1 MTQTPC
7 DRNHMIRRLLRQVRK
22 SAATG
27 LVALL
32 TALVLLPATARSQ
45 GSGLTA
51 AQEATLRKTLTD
63 RLPGMP
69 KIDEIRRT
77 PMTGLFEIRMGLDI
91 VYTDATGG
99 FLIQGQLMDTRTRQD
114 LTQERLDKLNA
125 IAFESLPIRDA
136 ITIVRG
142 NGKRK
147 LAVFQ
152 DPNCG
157 YCKRFE
163 RDLQKVSDVTIY
175 MFLIPILGPSSTE
188 QARNVWCA
196 RDKAQAW
203 TDPMVSDKPAAAAGA
218 DCDSSALNRNLEFA
232 RKMRITG
239 TPTLVFGNGNRVPGA
254 IAAAQVDKLLSQSP

>member
-1 MTQTPC
+1 MHQSPC
-7 DRNHMIRRLLRQVRK
+7 VCDHIALRLLRRARIRVT
-22 SAATG
+22 SG
-27 LVALL
+27 LMALL
-32 TALVLLPATARSQ
+32 TLLALLPAAALSQ
-45 GSGLTA
+45 VSGLTA
-51 AQEATLRKTLTD
+51 AQEATLRKNLSD
-63 RLPGMP
+63 RLPGLP
-69 KIDEIRRT
+69 RIDEVRRT
-77 PMTGLFEIRMGLDI
+77 PMAGLFEVRMGLDI
-91 VYTDATGG
+91 VYTDATGA

-114 LTQERLDKLNA
+114 LTQERLDKLTA
-125 IAFESLPIRDA
+125 IAFDSLPTKDA

-142 NGKRK
+142 NGKRR

-163 RDLQKVSDVTIY
+163 RDLQKVTDVTIY
-175 MFLIPILGPSSTE
+175 MFLIPILGPNSTE

-203 TDPMVSDKPAAAAGA
+203 TDLMVSDKPAAAAGA

>member
-1 MTQTPC
+1 MHPTPC
-7 DRNHMIRRLLRQVRK
+7 TCKPMVLRLVQGARASV
-22 SAATG
+22 ATV
-27 LVALL
+27 LTALL
-32 TALVLLPATARSQ
+32 TALALMPVAAFSQ
-45 GSGLTA
+45 VSGLSP
-51 AQEATLRKTLTD
+51 AQEAALRKTLSD
-63 RLPGMP
+63 RLPGLP
-69 KIDEIRRT
+69 RIDEVRRT
-77 PMTGLFEIRMGLDI
+77 PMAGLFEVRMGLDI
-91 VYTDATGG
+91 VYTDATGA

-125 IAFESLPIRDA
+125 IAFDSLPTRDA

-142 NGKRK
+142 NGKRR

-175 MFLIPILGPSSTE
+175 MFLIPILGPNSTE

-196 RDKAQAW
+196 RDRAQAW
-203 TDPMVSDKPAAAAGA
+203 TDLMVSDKPPATAGA

>member
-1 MTQTPC
+1 MNATIVLKRHTGL
-7 DRNHMIRRLLRQVRK
+7 RRLGQK
-22 SAATG
+22 AAAV
-27 LVALL
+27 LAALL
-32 TALVLLPATARSQ
+32 AALVLGPAAAWAQ
-45 GSGLTA
+45 GSGLTS
-51 AQEATLRKTLTD
+51 AQEATLRKNLGD
-63 RLPGMP
+63 RLPGLP
-69 KIDEIRRT
+69 KIDEVRRT
-77 PMTGLFEIRMGLDI
+77 PMSGLFEVRMGLDI
-91 VYTDATGG
+91 VYTDATGA

-125 IAFESLPIRDA
+125 IAFDSLPLKDA
-136 ITIVRG
+136 ILIVRG
-142 NGKRK
+142 NGKRR

-163 RDLQKVSDVTIY
+163 RDLQKVSDVTLY

-203 TDPMVSDKPAAAAGA
+203 TDWMISDKPAAAAA
-218 DCDSSALNRNLEFA
+218 SDCDSSALNRNLEFA
-232 RKMRITG
+232 RRMRITG

-254 IAAAQVDKLLSQSP
+254 IAAAQVEKLLSQSP